1 MEKERFSREFNGS
14 RTGGVADTNIGENE
28 KKNDEE
34 EEESDDAE
42 TDDDDDQNDDQ
53 NDQNKDEEFELFS
66 RRGRGER
73 EGRERRRA
81 RDEFLGSVN
90 SSTELE

>member
-14 RTGGVADTNIGENE
+14 RTGGVADTNFGENE

-34 EEESDDAE
+34 EEENDDAE
-42 TDDDDDQNDDQ
+42 TDDDD
-53 NDQNKDEEFELFS
+53 DQNKDEEFELFS

-81 RDEFLGSVN
+81 CDEFLGSVD

>member
-14 RTGGVADTNIGENE
+14 RTGGVADTNFGENE
-28 KKNDEE
+28 KKNDDEE
-34 EEESDDAE
+34 EENDNAE
-42 TDDDDDQNDDQ
+42 TDDDDDQND
-53 NDQNKDEEFELFS
+53 DQNKDEEFELFS

-81 RDEFLGSVN
+81 RDEFLGSVD